1 LHNLTRK
8 YGFLVVQVK
17 DCAYHNPTLMR
28 ASYLLIKINKAPEET
43 FLAQPAK
50 PFFLKKKNPLT
61 QEREYCNYCLFK
73 FNRFIGHDR
82 VPLPLTS
89 PLANIFPS
97 SSCLLMQNTSQLF
110 LWSIGKSFW
119 FMRLLY
125 LRLYIRVW

>member
-1 LHNLTRK
+1 
-8 YGFLVVQVK
+8 
-17 DCAYHNPTLMR
+17 
-28 ASYLLIKINKAPEET
+28 
-43 FLAQPAK
+43 
-50 PFFLKKKNPLT
+50 
-61 QEREYCNYCLFK
+61 
-73 FNRFIGHDR
+73 
-82 VPLPLTS
+82 LPLTS

>member
-110 LWSIGKSFW
+110 L
-119 FMRLLY
+119 
-125 LRLYIRVW
+125 